1 MANLHSD
8 LHSMANLC
16 PTVDLWPTWTF
27 LPGSIGH
34 SSCQWCWGCCRGVP
48 APCLPP
54 APFAGSVPGFL
65 SSHVQNVP
73 IPRASQA
80 VPWPHPTPAPCH
92 WLGLQDGGEMWTFI
106 RAIFLWGFFFLS
118 FSAWLL
124 ITGLNLQPWE
134 RKGRDGRV
142 PGGRRGEPTEA
153 SVGLDPGWGQG
164 WGGVCP
170 GCAPRGCRAPG
181 GAETPRATRRQ
192 LKQCLG
198 ALLLPGPTA
207 LLRPSTGGLE
217 CVEIHQEIKR
227 KFP

>member
-27 LPGSIGH
+27 LPGSTGH

-73 IPRASQA
+73 VPRASQA

-106 RAIFLWGFFFLS
+106 GAIFLWVFFFPEFLS
-118 FSAWLL
+118 LALNYRLKSAAL
-124 ITGLNLQPWE
+124 GEE
-134 RKGRDGRV
+134 RERW
-142 PGGRRGEPTEA
+142 A
-153 SVGLDPGWGQG
+153 S
-164 WGGVCP
+164 
-170 GCAPRGCRAPG
+170 
-181 GAETPRATRRQ
+181 TRREERR
-192 LKQCLG
+192 
-198 ALLLPGPTA
+198 TN
-207 LLRPSTGGLE
+207 
-217 CVEIHQEIKR
+217 
-227 KFP
+227 